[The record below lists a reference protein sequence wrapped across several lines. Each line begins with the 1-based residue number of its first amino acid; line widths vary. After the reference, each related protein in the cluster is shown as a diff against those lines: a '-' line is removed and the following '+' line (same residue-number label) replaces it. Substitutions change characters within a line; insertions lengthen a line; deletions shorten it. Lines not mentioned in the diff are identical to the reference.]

1 MRDEWHEIEDEDC
14 ASLDE
19 LIEQLCE
26 EEDAPLEWD
35 SEAGEI
41 LRSGL

>member
-1 MRDEWHEIEDEDC
+1 MDDEYCEDEDL
-14 ASLDE
+14 SFDE
-19 LIEQLCE
+19 LVEQLRE
-26 EEDAPLEWD
+26 GEDAPLDWD